1 MQFDERLCFLKGEV
15 KTDDRETLLRQMAGR
30 MARYG
35 YVKEGFL
42 ESILRREEEYPT
54 GLCVHSAQFHMAI
67 PHADPEFVNTDAVAA
82 AVLEKPVAFRRMD
95 ERGQEVAV
103 SLVILLAIREPGE
116 HMQMLAGA
124 VRMLQDA
131 DRAERLMNAASGRE
145 LMRYLQTLREER

>member
-1 MQFDERLCFLKGEV
+1 M
-15 KTDDRETLLRQMAGR
+15 
-30 MARYG
+30 
-35 YVKEGFL
+35 
-42 ESILRREEEYPT
+42 
-54 GLCVHSAQFHMAI
+54 
-67 PHADPEFVNTDAVAA
+67 
-82 AVLEKPVAFRRMD
+82 EKPVAFRRMD